1 MIASAGRFG
10 PYIRY
15 DKNKFV
21 SIPDDITP
29 QEVTLDQAIELIE
42 AKKEA
47 DARKVLKTFD
57 EDPDMKILNGRFGPY
72 LAAGGKNYKL
82 PKTIA
87 SDSAAIEALTT
98 DDCRRIMEEAD
109 KAPAK
114 PRQARR
120 SSSRQKKS

>member
-57 EDPDMKILNGRFGPY
+57 EDPDMKRFSM
-72 LAAGGKNYKL
+72 AASAHISLPVAKL
-82 PKTIA
+82 Q
-87 SDSAAIEALTT
+87 
-98 DDCRRIMEEAD
+98 
-109 KAPAK
+109 APQDY
-114 PRQARR
+114 RV
-120 SSSRQKKS
+120 

>member
-1 MIASAGRFG
+1 
-10 PYIRY
+10 
-15 DKNKFV
+15 
-21 SIPDDITP
+21 
-29 QEVTLDQAIELIE
+29 
-42 AKKEA
+42 
-47 DARKVLKTFD
+47 
-57 EDPDMKILNGRFGPY
+57 MKILNGRFGPY